1 MGYLVAIDQGTTGST
16 VIVLDTEL
24 NVISRV
30 NREFAQHYPQPGW
43 VEHEPEQIWCS
54 VLEALKVALDGLD
67 TKQIVGI
74 GITNQRETT
83 IVWDRATGKPI
94 HRAIVWQCRRTEP
107 QCQGLREAGL
117 EGEVTRRTGLVLDPY
132 FSGTKVRWILDHAG
146 AHSDARD
153 GKLCFGTVDSFLVWR
168 LTGGAAHVTDVS
180 NASRTLLMN
189 LENLS
194 WDGDLLGIFGVPE
207 QVLPRLCGNAEI
219 YGYTRSVPGI
229 PDGVP
234 IAGMAGDQQAA
245 LFGQACF
252 EIGEAKCTYG
262 TGAFL
267 LMNTGEHFVRS
278 QNRLLST
285 VAWSLGGRVTYALEG
300 STFVAGAIVQWLRDG
315 LQFFKTAA
323 EIEELAASVED
334 NGGVV
339 LVPALTG
346 LGAPHWKAEARG
358 VIWGLTRG
366 VGRGHVARAALE
378 GVAHQCADV
387 LGAMEGDLGGRLGEL
402 KVDGGAAA
410 NGLLMQ
416 VQADLLGCR
425 LVRPRMLDTTA
436 LGAALLAGLGVG
448 VFSDLGAIK
457 KSWQMDREFLPRV
470 DEEKRLGMRGLW
482 REGLKRV

>member
-1 MGYLVAIDQGTTGST
+1 MYIWNRCVFVDEYGRSFCKISESFVIDGC
-16 VIVLDTEL
+16 V
-24 NVISRV
+24 
-30 NREFAQHYPQPGW
+30 EF
-43 VEHEPEQIWCS
+43 
-54 VLEALKVALDGLD
+54 
-67 TKQIVGI
+67 
-74 GITNQRETT
+74 
-83 IVWDRATGKPI
+83 
-94 HRAIVWQCRRTEP
+94 
-107 QCQGLREAGL
+107 
-117 EGEVTRRTGLVLDPY
+117 
-132 FSGTKVRWILDHAG
+132 
-146 AHSDARD
+146 
-153 GKLCFGTVDSFLVWR
+153 
-168 LTGGAAHVTDVS
+168 
-180 NASRTLLMN
+180 
-189 LENLS
+189 
-194 WDGDLLGIFGVPE
+194 
-207 QVLPRLCGNAEI
+207 
-219 YGYTRSVPGI
+219 
-229 PDGVP
+229 
-234 IAGMAGDQQAA
+234 
-245 LFGQACF
+245 
-252 EIGEAKCTYG
+252 
-262 TGAFL
+262 
-267 LMNTGEHFVRS
+267 
-278 QNRLLST
+278 
-285 VAWSLGGRVTYALEG
+285 GGRVTYALEG

-315 LQFFKTAA
+315 LQFFKTAG

-346 LGAPHWKAEARG
+346 LGAPHWRAEARG

-425 LVRPRMLDTTA
+425 LVRPKMLDTTA